1 MIGAPKYLYD
11 KSGQLIEDIRSG
23 YTRDQPFSEDYA
35 SFGEKIGRS
44 ADVAGEKIAE
54 YLPGDTRRAKLAA
67 NIRKRAEDK
76 FNERVKIIENTPGI
90 TSEEIAVETGKAR
103 SEMIAAKAMEPGM
116 VSMYGP
122 AALGLGALAYAG
134 GAFGEEEEAK
144 AEVFDPYYSGT
155 DYIRDNP
162 QLFSRRFKSY
172 TPYLYAKGGIAQEFP
187 RKTGPINGPGT
198 GTSDSIPA
206 MLSDGEFVM
215 TAKAVRN
222 IGGGSRR
229 KGAAKMY
236 KMMKELEKRT
246 A

>member
-1 MIGAPKYLYD
+1 MVGAPKYLYD
-11 KSGQLIEDIRSG
+11 KSGQFIEDIRSG
-23 YTRDQPFSEDYA
+23 YTRDQPFPEGYA
-35 SFGEKIGRS
+35 TFGEKIGRG
-44 ADVAGEKIAE
+44 ADVTSEKIADLTE
-54 YLPGDTRRAKLAA
+54 KGYGYFSPSKREEAFLAERDYGNAKNILDKQLADGA
-67 NIRKRAEDK
+67 IDETQYKVKLTQAAKRAEQ
-76 FNERVKIIENTPGI
+76 
-90 TSEEIAVETGKAR
+90 EIGT
-103 SEMIAAKAMEPGM
+103 IAK
-116 VSMYGP
+116 YGP

-134 GAFGEEEEAK
+134 GAFGEEEEAE
-144 AEVFDPYYSGT
+144 AEMFDPYYSGT